1 MLNWFKNGRY
11 TTYIIFTFS
20 YIITMTCIFFSLYL
34 DMESWEVHSLIN
46 LFHNDG
52 PPAFAVIGIVIL
64 FTLFFGIIQLFIG
77 STVFHLIAK
86 FIFKIPVSFQLFQR
100 IFFIF
105 TAFLSIS
112 AVWQIALFKDKI
124 DFLSV
129 VINPILL
136 LGMAILFW
144 LLKISVNVNQLKPL
158 LFTVFCFAS
167 YLIFV
172 KCYLGGI

>member
-11 TTYIIFTFS
+11 TTYILFTFS
-20 YIITMTCIFFSLYL
+20 YIITMACIFFSLYL
-34 DMESWEVHSLIN
+34 EMASEEVHSLIN

-52 PPAFAVIGIVIL
+52 PSAFSAIGIVIL
-64 FTLFFGIIQLFIG
+64 FTLCFGVIQLLIG
-77 STVFHLIAK
+77 SSVFHFIAK

-105 TAFLSIS
+105 ITFLSIS
-112 AVWQIALFKDKI
+112 AVWQITLFKNKI

-136 LGMAILFW
+136 LGMAIFFW
-144 LLKISVNVNQLKPL
+144 LLKISVKVNQLKSL

-167 YLIFV
+167 YFIFV
-172 KCYLGGI
+172 KCYLGGM